1 MPIKIT
7 EIKPLAVSAGIDRNI
22 FEVTWVTAMRDILGT
37 RTIKHLIGFV
47 MVDVEGAAVPS

>member
-22 FEVTWVTAMRDILGT
+22 FEVTWVTAMRDILGA

>member
-7 EIKPLAVSAGIDRNI
+7 EIKSLAVSAGIDRNI
-22 FEVTWVTAMRDILGT
+22 FEVIWVTAMRDILGT